1 MEIFKITKRLDRDVI
16 FIKKGYFWVRTLSVG
31 LLLFFMLIG
40 CTTIVPKSELE
51 YSPIYSNPSLVKN
64 KSMMIKVGKI
74 QDIRE
79 VNKEEKDKAYIGK
92 EVADTGWTANKY
104 FLEKNVDD
112 FFREVLNK
120 ELIKAGIQPVES
132 DKDEVSLFLDCKIK
146 DFWVR
151 AGYFTSTLKST
162 VVIEMKLSNQ
172 NGNEL
177 LLSEGKG
184 EHSAFFRGGD
194 VKKDMTES
202 LRKSFQEALED
213 CLIKLYMF
221 LATT

>member
-64 KSMMIKVGKI
+64 KSMMIKVCKI
-74 QDIRE
+74 Q
-79 VNKEEKDKAYIGK
+79 
-92 EVADTGWTANKY
+92 
-104 FLEKNVDD
+104 
-112 FFREVLNK
+112 
-120 ELIKAGIQPVES
+120 
-132 DKDEVSLFLDCKIK
+132 